1 LVTGKTRGR
10 ALNHFGRIFLTGLL
24 VALPIGV
31 TIYVTIWLFVL
42 IDGLLQPIIE
52 FIFDTEIAGLG
63 FVITLVLIYLI
74 GLFASNLVGKRMIV
88 LGETLLNRIPIFRQ
102 LYIGTKRVVSGLSG
116 TSIDKAAFRE
126 VVLIEFPREGMQT
139 IGFVTNEIKDKHGQK
154 LLAIYIPTAPLPT
167 SGYFELVTEDKIVRT
182 DISID
187 VAMQMVISSGIISP
201 KEVDTKKP
209 RIIWRDEV
217 ETEGGRLTPEP

>member
-1 LVTGKTRGR
+1 M
-10 ALNHFGRIFLTGLL
+10 NHFGRIFLTGLL
-24 VALPIGV
+24 VTLPIGV

-201 KEVDTKKP
+201 KEIDTKKP

-217 ETEGGRLTPEP
+217 GTEGGKVTPEP